1 MQKEC
6 EQCKFEYECFD
17 CLYFEVKKHNEK
29 ELKEYLGE
37 SVTDIVS
44 LMKKRKEN

>member
-29 ELKEYLGE
+29 
-37 SVTDIVS
+37 
-44 LMKKRKEN
+44 N